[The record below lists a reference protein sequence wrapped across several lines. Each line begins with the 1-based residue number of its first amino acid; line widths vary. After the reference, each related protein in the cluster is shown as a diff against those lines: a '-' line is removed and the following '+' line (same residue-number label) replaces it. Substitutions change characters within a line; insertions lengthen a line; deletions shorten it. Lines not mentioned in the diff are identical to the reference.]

1 MTRRDQ
7 ASRIE
12 PHPVLVI
19 MLLVALSF
27 VRTGAVIVTPSP
39 ADTQRAMKLAADS
52 EATRARF
59 HAPYTTAITDSI
71 IRDIEVMTE
80 FRRTVMVTEDAL
92 KRGDWAIAHGASGLG
107 GRNVADIVAPWR
119 RIVTIVANL
128 RLPAMHTYV
137 TIPRCEVT
145 VDGTPI
151 LAPLDRRTTP
161 LSSLPY
167 SSRGTMVT
175 SLVGATIEV
184 DFDAGPVGQTSRS
197 AVVTCEGKDVAR
209 AVIDFSRL
217 Q

>member
-1 MTRRDQ
+1 MSPRDQ

-12 PHPVLVI
+12 PRPLVLLV
-19 MLLVALSF
+19 LLVALSF
-27 VRTGAVIVTPSP
+27 ARAGAVIVVPSP

-52 EATRARF
+52 AATRARF
-59 HAPYTTAITDSI
+59 HAPYIAAVTDSI

-80 FRRTVMVTEDAL
+80 FRRTVMATEDAL
-92 KRGDWAIAHGASGLG
+92 ERGDWAIAHGASSLG
-107 GRNVADIVAPWR
+107 GRSIADIVAPWR

-128 RLPAMHTYV
+128 QLPAMHTYV
-137 TIPRCEVT
+137 TLPRCEVT

-151 LAPLDRRTTP
+151 LAPVDRRTTP

-197 AVVTCEGKDVAR
+197 AAVTCEGKEVAR
-209 AVIDFSRL
+209 AMLDFSRL
-217 Q
+217 E